1 MIEEVFMVTLADT
14 KVYKNFQTAI
24 PKEIR
29 KKFDVDKDTI
39 ISWDVENNKPTIEF
53 RKKYNFKDLRGIAKL
68 GYPVD
73 SVELKKELYK

>member
-39 ISWDVENNKPTIEF
+39 IS
-53 RKKYNFKDLRGIAKL
+53 
-68 GYPVD
+68 
-73 SVELKKELYK
+73 

>member
-1 MIEEVFMVTLADT
+1 MIEVVFMVTLADT

-53 RKKYNFKDLRGIAKL
+53 RKKYNFGAVR
-68 GYPVD
+68 
-73 SVELKKELYK
+73 